1 MTSTDV
7 VCILGPTASGKTG
20 VAVALAHR
28 LPVRVISMDSVQV
41 YRGMDVGTAK
51 PDAATRRAVPHH
63 LVDIRDPAE
72 PYSAA
77 AFCRDARAE
86 IDAAH
91 AAGQW
96 PLLVGGTMLYFR
108 ALAHG
113 LAPLPEADAQTRRTI
128 ESEAAARGWPALH
141 AELREIDA
149 ASAERIEPGDSQ
161 RIQRAL
167 EVYRVSGVPMSALW
181 QQTEGQGDL
190 RFRSWVICP
199 PTRSE
204 LHERIERRFRAMV
217 ADGLVDEVRALRA
230 RGDLHPDLP
239 AIRAVGYRQAWQYLE
254 GALDADELL
263 ARGVIATRQ
272 LAKRQL
278 TWLRRESGAEWL
290 GPEEGDAA
298 AARLERALAGAG
310 D

>member
-1 MTSTDV
+1 MP
-7 VCILGPTASGKTG
+7 CILGPTASGKTG
-20 VAVALAHR
+20 VALALARR

-41 YRGMDVGTAK
+41 YRGLDIGTAK

-63 LVDIRDPAE
+63 LVDIRDPAQ

-77 AFCRDARAE
+77 TFCHDARGE
-86 IDAAH
+86 IDAARS
-91 AAGQW
+91 AGQW

-113 LAPLPEADAQTRRTI
+113 LAPLPEADAETRRAL

-141 AELREIDA
+141 AQLRDVDP

-167 EVYRVSGVPMSALW
+167 EVYRLSGVPMSALW
-181 QQTEGQGDL
+181 QQTVEQGDL
-190 RFRSWVICP
+190 RLRPWVICP
-199 PTRSE
+199 PTRGE
-204 LHERIERRFRAMV
+204 LHERIEQRFRGMLSA
-217 ADGLVDEVRALRA
+217 GLVDEVRALRA

-239 AIRAVGYRQAWQYLE
+239 AIRAVGYRQAWQYLD
-254 GALDADELL
+254 GALDADGLL
-263 ARGVIATRQ
+263 ERGVIATRQ

-278 TWLRRESGAEWL
+278 TWLRREADAVWL
-290 GPEEGDAA
+290 RVGNAHDAA
-298 AARLERALAGAG
+298 AQIARDLGHQG